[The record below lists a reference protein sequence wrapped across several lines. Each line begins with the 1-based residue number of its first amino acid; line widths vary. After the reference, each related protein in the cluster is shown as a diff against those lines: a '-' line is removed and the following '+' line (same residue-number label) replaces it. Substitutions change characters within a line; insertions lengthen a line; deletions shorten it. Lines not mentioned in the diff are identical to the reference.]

1 MIKFVAMFK
10 VTHWFKR
17 QEAAFHKAFKLG
29 KGVTARKLK
38 ELFKWSASQHKEV
51 KA

>member
-10 VTHWFKR
+10 VTHWRNR
-17 QEAAFHKAFKLG
+17 QEAAFPKAFKLG
-29 KGVTARKLK
+29 KRITVLKLK
-38 ELFKWSASQHKEV
+38 ELCKWSASQHKEV

>member
-10 VTHWFKR
+10 VTYWRKR
-17 QEAAFHKAFKLG
+17 QEAAFPKAFKLS
-29 KGVTARKLK
+29 KGITVWKLK
-38 ELFKWSASQHKEV
+38 ELCKWSASQHMEV